1 MLYNDIA
8 LIIDNGDQ
16 FVKLMRSDENGRYR
30 SWEHC
35 YTAFAKLKEKTLT
48 DNDVDFLCLHLSF
61 YLASWGMYRGS
72 SFLLQKDYKVH
83 ATAIREIMKSEYI
96 GLWAVK
102 CDDYLYNKNCLNT
115 LFSLSNALRQIYS
128 DIRISANK
136 SINRGEPMHPI
147 SDTLITKI
155 LMGTLGCV
163 PAYDRYFNDG
173 IKKSGVASVQF
184 NSKSIENLSKYYV
197 ENLDDFENWRHSI
210 SDNGVEYSQMKV
222 IDMCFWQIGYNLD
235 RNKINRKNLWS

>member
-1 MLYNDIA
+1 MIHNIA
-8 LIIDNGDQ
+8 SIIENGDQ
-16 FVKLMRSDENGRYR
+16 FVNLLRSDENGRYK

-35 YTAFAKLKEKTLT
+35 YSTFAKFKGKALT

-83 ATAIREIMKSEYI
+83 ATAIRELMKNEYI
-96 GLWAVK
+96 NLWAVRCESYIFESNNLQK
-102 CDDYLYNKNCLNT
+102 LSLLTST
-115 LFSLSNALRQIYS
+115 LKQIYN

-136 SINRGEPMHPI
+136 AINREIPAQPI

-163 PAYDRYFNDG
+163 PAYDRFFCDG
-173 IKKSGVASVQF
+173 VKKCGIASALY
-184 NSKSIENLSKYYV
+184 NSKSIHNLSKFYV
-197 ENLDDFENWRHSI
+197 DNSKDLENWRHFI
-210 SDNGVEYSQMKV
+210 SYEGVEYPQMKV
-222 IDMCFWQIGYNLD
+222 LDMCFWQIGYNLD
-235 RNKINRKNLWS
+235 INTRVSL